1 MTVLVWSITINSY
14 VTKSCLDQSLTQR
27 ILSLFVAC
35 SFILFGCASSKQQE
49 DIGAII
55 EAIDQSANNIM
66 EDGIDAPEMGDDTS
80 TATMHLEQEELADLE
95 IEFEEGL
102 LSCNLQNAGLQDVI
116 ERITELTDLELI
128 FSGRIYGRINAKFSD
143 KALHEGLELIF
154 HTTRYTLEE
163 KEGVYVI
170 SRRTNLEETDVM
182 FHEVRPRY
190 LTGEELTGQIG
201 AYYGLN
207 PALQYSARTE
217 EGDLEEDA
225 ELLYKEPV
233 NFLLYG
239 DAKDFGVYSTIE
251 EEIGL
256 EYFRGPISLK
266 IKDVRV
272 TKALGR
278 NVLFVSGPDKQVD
291 QLLDLIAVLDQK
303 VQQVMIETWLVE
315 YDENALKEGG
325 VDLTEGLL
333 GKVANF
339 SFGSTSTEILDL
351 PAILRGSYTKRK
363 NIPAGL
369 ADRLVGVKDGRLVP
383 EKRLVDYGLGDLVE
397 ALGVWSSTESPE
409 GLRDSETDWGELPI
423 LSQYTIRLQA
433 LIDENKLTVVS
444 KPYIVVRSG
453 RLARISSAADQFVIA
468 SDPTSEFASG
478 TLEQVETKTS
488 FNIIPTVISDN
499 LIQVQM
505 SLEQSAF
512 TAPAPGAVLGT
523 NKNTASTTLT
533 VANGETFV
541 LGGIRSSIHSTRE
554 RGVPILSKI
563 PLIKYLF
570 SASGTSEESK
580 KVNFYITPHLL
591 PLKDRIFEE
600 SFQEN

>member
-1 MTVLVWSITINSY
+1 MVIMLKGI
-14 VTKSCLDQSLTQR
+14 SLTQR

-35 SFILFGCASSKQQE
+35 SFILFGCTSSKQQE

-55 EAIDQSANNIM
+55 EAIDQSAENIM
-66 EDGIDAPEMGDDTS
+66 EDGIDALEMG
-80 TATMHLEQEELADLE
+80 ELADLE

-154 HTTRYTLEE
+154 YTTRYTLEE

-369 ADRLVGVKDGRLVP
+369 ADRLEVVKAAEYASDSDLKVS
-383 EKRLVDYGLGDLVE
+383 LDYLTD
-397 ALGVWSSTESPE
+397 ALGVWSSAESPE

-433 LIDENKLTVVS
+433 LIDENKLTVIS

-453 RLARISSAADQFVIA
+453 QLARISSAADQFVIA

-523 NKNTASTTLT
+523 NKNTASTILT

-541 LGGIRSSIHSTRE
+541 LGGISSSIHSTRE